1 MTKKQKQ
8 SSFIELAAEKLGLIP
23 NLHKERELDLVRL
36 TGEGELTNFPPI
48 EQWDDWT
55 EYEATEHPK
64 RVKRNYSIV
73 PTTCFNCESACG
85 LTAYVDKDSNEIR
98 KFEGNPYHPGS
109 RGRNCAKGP
118 ATINQINDPDR
129 ILYPLKRAG
138 ERGEG
143 KWERVTWDE
152 VLDDIAARIRKAIQE
167 KRHNEIAYHVG
178 RPGHEGYT
186 NRVLQAWGVDGHN
199 SHTNVC
205 SSGARFGYNIWY
217 GHDRPSPDHAEAK
230 FILLISA
237 HLESG
242 HYFNP
247 HAQRIIEAKMKG
259 AKLACMDPRLSNTAS
274 MSDYWL
280 PTYPGSEAAVL
291 LAMAKIILE
300 EGLYNRPF
308 LENWTNWKA
317 YLKARHPNAPLT
329 FETYIE
335 KMIEEYA
342 EYTPEVAEK
351 ESGVPAERVVQ
362 VAREIGA
369 AGERFATHNWR
380 AASSGNLGGWCVSRC
395 LHFLNVLTGSV
406 GTKGG
411 TSPNS
416 WNKFK
421 PEFFDKPPGPK
432 FWNELHFPNE
442 YPMSFFEMSFLLPHL
457 LKEGRGKMDVYF
469 SRVFNPVWTYPD
481 GFSWME
487 AYSDESLFGLH
498 AAMTP
503 TWNETAFFADYVLP
517 MGHSAERHDLNS
529 YATHSGMWIA
539 FRQPVLREAA
549 RRAGKQVEFTYEV
562 NPGEVWEEDEF
573 WIELSWRIDPDG
585 ELGIRKHFISP
596 YREGEK
602 ITVDEYYQF
611 IFEKTKGLPEAAA
624 KEGIS
629 ELEYMRKYGAFEV
642 EKHTYQK
649 HLTPLTED
657 QLKGSEVD
665 PESDTVSVNGETIG
679 VMVGGKA
686 VVGFPTPSRKNEF
699 YSQTMVDWGWPEYA
713 VPTFIKSHIHPE
725 KLDKEKGEYCLLP
738 TFRLPTLI
746 HSRSANAKWLTEISN
761 RNPIWM
767 HPEDAARWKL
777 KTGDL
782 VRLNTDIGYFIDKV
796 WVTQGMKPG
805 VIACSHHLGRWRR
818 KQDAGNRWG
827 TNTVDIQNDGK
838 GGWKMSTV
846 SGIKPFDS
854 KDPDSKRIFWN
865 DGGVHQNITHA
876 VHPDPISGMHCWH
889 QRVRIELPHPS
900 DQYGDLYVNTDK
912 AHEIYKE
919 WLAMT
924 RPAPGPGGLRRPLWF
939 KRPLRPQEE
948 QYYLDGNK
956 ESGE

>member
-487 AYSDESLFGLH
+487 AYSDKSLFGLH